1 MVYVLVYGA
10 RMEYTHYIAANLE
23 SRGGKY
29 RAALKYIDEDG
40 ARRKTTKA
48 LKATGKRAAQRE
60 LEEWRAAMEAEWNQ
74 RQREGAALAVLGFEP
89 ETVLTVAAY
98 VRRYIDGKRPSIDP
112 STFNEYGRLLDN
124 IISPLLGEVA
134 LSDLN
139 PDMVRAWVAK
149 MGETYAPG
157 TMKKALT
164 LLRSACN
171 QAVDTDLLGKDPTR
185 GVKPPKAGRPR
196 PNSLTAEGVRT
207 VREVLRV
214 AGMTPAMLGVKI
226 ALYTGM
232 REGEICG
239 LRWANVDIDSGVLK
253 VEDSIGRD
261 GTRFYAK
268 DPKNDGSARA
278 VYFGSELAADLVAR
292 REEMEAA
299 CRAAGVP
306 FTGALYVLG
315 DIRGGF
321 MRPNTIWQRWRNL
334 AEALELKGTRGTR
347 PTFHDLRHTF
357 ATMAVAAHV
366 DIKAISASMGHS
378 NAAMTLNIYADA
390 TAEGKQRA
398 AQTMQAVLSGG
409 EA

>member
-1 MVYVLVYGA
+1 M
-10 RMEYTHYIAANLE
+10 RYTTVRVRERKGRGLIAEASYKDE
-23 SRGGKY
+23 GGKW
-29 RAALKYIDEDG
+29 
-40 ARRKTTKA
+40 RKRSKT
-48 LKATGKRAAQRE
+48 LDATGKRAAQK
-60 LEEWRAAMEAEWNQ
+60 EAEAWLADLNAEEE
-74 RQREGAALAVLGFEP
+74 RKEREGSALAVLGFEP

-139 PDMVRAWVAK
+139 PDMTRAWIAK

-171 QAVDTDLLGKDPTR
+171 QAVDADLLGKDPTR
-185 GVKPPKAGRPR
+185 GIKPPKAGRPR
-196 PNSLTAEGVRT
+196 HNSLTAENVRT

-239 LRWANVDIDSGVLK
+239 LRWANVDTDSGVLK

-299 CRAAGVP
+299 CLAAGVP

-321 MRPNTIWQRWRNL
+321 MRPNTIGQRWRNL